1 LIMKKIII
9 GNWKLNLDH
18 LEAIQLF
25 QKLNYS
31 LNTDIDEKIS
41 IVVAPSHT
49 SLRSIQTIID
59 ADKLNIFLSS
69 QDVSMFND
77 GAYTGE
83 VSAHQLAKLN
93 ISYSI
98 VGHSERR
105 QHFNETDEFVNIKVN
120 NLINKEIT
128 PIICFG
134 ESNDQRTEGNYMDF
148 LLNQIE
154 NSTKGLRKDKVDE
167 IIFAYEPIWA
177 IGTGQNA
184 SLQDIV
190 EVISK
195 VKEFISKKSFFNEE
209 KIKFIYGGSV
219 SPDNSYE
226 ILNSKIIDGALVGGA
241 SLDVDKF
248 IKIIESVDL

>member
-1 LIMKKIII
+1 MKKIII

-18 LEAIQLF
+18 LEAIQLI

-93 ISYSI
+93 ISYCI

-105 QHFNETDEFVNIKVN
+105 QHFNETDEIINVKVN

-134 ESNDQRTEGNYMDF
+134 ESNDQRTDGNYMDF
-148 LLNQIE
+148 LINQIE

-195 VKEFISKKSFFNEE
+195 VKEFISKKSFFKEE

-219 SPDNSYE
+219 SPDNSNE

>member
-1 LIMKKIII
+1 MKKIII

-93 ISYSI
+93 ISYCI

-105 QHFNETDEFVNIKVN
+105 QHFNETDEFVNVKIN

-134 ESNDQRTEGNYMDF
+134 ESNDQRTDGNYMNF
-148 LLNQIE
+148 LINQIE

>member
-1 LIMKKIII
+1 MKKIII

-31 LNTDIDEKIS
+31 LNADIDEKIS

-93 ISYSI
+93 ISYCI

-105 QHFNETDEFVNIKVN
+105 QHFNETDEFVNVKVN

>member
-1 LIMKKIII
+1 MKKIII

-18 LEAIQLF
+18 LEAIQFL

-31 LNTDIDEKIS
+31 LNIDTDEKIS

-93 ISYSI
+93 ISYCI

-105 QHFNETDEFVNIKVN
+105 QHFNETDEFVNVKIN

-134 ESNDQRTEGNYMDF
+134 ESNDQRTDGNYMDF
-148 LLNQIE
+148 LINQIE

-184 SLQDIV
+184 SFQDIV

>member
-1 LIMKKIII
+1 MKKIII

-93 ISYSI
+93 ISYCI

-105 QHFNETDEFVNIKVN
+105 QHFNETDEFVKVKIN

-134 ESNDQRTEGNYMDF
+134 ESNDQRADGNYMEF
-148 LLNQIE
+148 LFNQIE

>member
-1 LIMKKIII
+1 MKKIII

-93 ISYSI
+93 ISYCI

-105 QHFNETDEFVNIKVN
+105 QHFNETDEFVNVKVN

-134 ESNDQRTEGNYMDF
+134 ESNDQRTDGNYMDF

>member
-1 LIMKKIII
+1 MKKIII

-31 LNTDIDEKIS
+31 LNTDIDKKIS

-93 ISYSI
+93 ISYCI

-105 QHFNETDEFVNIKVN
+105 QHFNETDEFVNVKVN

-134 ESNDQRTEGNYMDF
+134 ESNDQRTDGNYMDF
-148 LLNQIE
+148 LINQIE

-219 SPDNSYE
+219 SPDNSNE

>member
-1 LIMKKIII
+1 MKKIII

-93 ISYSI
+93 ISYCI

-105 QHFNETDEFVNIKVN
+105 QHFNETDEFVNVKVN

-134 ESNDQRTEGNYMDF
+134 ESNDQRTDGNYMDF
-148 LLNQIE
+148 LINQIE

-241 SLDVDKF
+241 SLDVDKY

>member
-1 LIMKKIII
+1 MKKIII

-18 LEAIQLF
+18 LEAIQLI

-31 LNTDIDEKIS
+31 LNADIDEKIT

-93 ISYSI
+93 ISYCI

-105 QHFNETDEFVNIKVN
+105 QHFNETDEIINVKVN

-134 ESNDQRTEGNYMDF
+134 ESNDQRTDGNYMDF
-148 LLNQIE
+148 LINQIE

>member
-1 LIMKKIII
+1 MKKIII

-83 VSAHQLAKLN
+83 VSAHQLDKLN
-93 ISYSI
+93 ISFCI

-105 QHFNETDEFVNIKVN
+105 QHFNETDEIINVKVN

-134 ESNDQRTEGNYMDF
+134 ESNDQRTDGNYMDF
-148 LLNQIE
+148 LINQIE

-219 SPDNSYE
+219 SPDNSNE